1 MDLSQ
6 FYFPTAFG
14 FHLSNYLWVAQMIDS
29 DDVDDFLVTFMQP
42 PKTARGWAGLE
53 GKRICRRF
61 MGGIT
66 NSIWVNYG

>member
-1 MDLSQ
+1 
-6 FYFPTAFG
+6 
-14 FHLSNYLWVAQMIDS
+14 MIDS

-66 NSIWVNYG
+66 NSIGKLWLIREIISKWPNCSGK